1 MPQLPSMKVVLAV
14 MTLEPHGGVADQIT
28 NLALELPKYGV
39 QPAVVVRNPLS
50 SGHGYAAM
58 MREAGIMVVAI
69 RHDRYLLVRNMC
81 RILAGIALPLII
93 ADAVLRRK
101 TLVVSQHTIWG
112 VLRRPGS
119 YAGLDVLLWLNL
131 VRLRLF
137 SGIRLAH
144 FRKPDSWPWIARA
157 HRLGY
162 ATIYSEDTIPWAH
175 TVHYYRGLSTVDA
188 SISIATAVS
197 RASATARGIP
207 TCTAAN
213 KGNSEHGTSPQ
224 LDLAHGKTN
233 TASSFVVGS
242 LARLDPQKDIE
253 TLLFATRK
261 VKDSDTPIKVLI
273 FGDGPLRGSLETL
286 ANELELREHVEFRGA
301 FAKTDLPEIMAQ
313 IDIVV
318 LSSHYEGFG
327 VVLVEG
333 MAYGKPVIASAVGGV
348 MDVVE
353 DGVTGILFP
362 EGDADALAKGILA
375 LSIDQ
380 QLYKRMTQ
388 AARERY
394 LDRFTPERVVP
405 QYVALYERLAT

>member
-1 MPQLPSMKVVLAV
+1 MKVVLAV

-112 VLRRPGS
+112 VLRRLG

-188 SISIATAVS
+188 SISMATAVS
-197 RASATARGIP
+197 RASATRLEEYLPAQRPTKVIP
-207 TCTAAN
+207 N
-213 KGNSEHGTSPQ
+213 MVLHPQ